1 MPILLIA
8 ALHGINTKTSE
19 FFLANFGP
27 LGGGWGAKRSEDGVS
42 ATVCINDGD
51 THNGPSEQSEV
62 KFPIV
67 VERYALVPDS
77 GGAGRHRGG
86 LGVERVV
93 RARVPMT
100 FNTQVERAHCK
111 PWGLDGGGDATGNE
125 VALRIDGRWK
135 TDFPNAKVLVAM
147 LKTGDAFRL
156 RSGGGGGYGSP
167 LDRPAADV
175 AADAKQGY
183 ISLAAAREPLRRRAR
198 WADFRRRTLPPPRSC
213 GRRCV
218 PGPHC
223 GVKRSFS
230 IGADIAGPWRSG
242 PLLEPLILHRH
253 ISVRSSGGV
262 PRGRGCRKG
271 PTKSLDKDFAAMSR
285 VSSLSSPFLLGFD
298 EIERVLDRVG
308 KAADGYPP
316 YNIERVPRDGNSPER
331 LRITL
336 AVAGFTRDQLD
347 VTVEESQLVIRGRQ
361 QDDKSRQYIHR
372 GIAARQFQRTFVL
385 ADGMEVL
392 GADLKNGLLSI
403 DLVRPQPERT
413 VKSISI
419 KECD

>member
-1 MPILLIA
+1 VAYKCLTSPTDYPINDGSFRSLKAIVPPGRIISAVRPAPMRWWMTYPMTIVDTVFKALAPVIPDRVIAGHHADLLIA

-125 VALRIDGRWK
+125 VALRIDSRWK

-167 LDRPAADV
+167 LDRPATDV
-175 AADAKQGY
+175 AADAEQGY
-183 ISLAAAREPLRRRAR
+183 ISLEAAKELYGVVLDPENFAVDIPATEQARASLRAVVLRRPA
-198 WADFRRRTLPPPRSC
+198 
-213 GRRCV
+213 
-218 PGPHC
+218 
-223 GVKRSFS
+223 
-230 IGADIAGPWRSG
+230 
-242 PLLEPLILHRH
+242 
-253 ISVRSSGGV
+253 
-262 PRGRGCRKG
+262 
-271 PTKSLDKDFAAMSR
+271 
-285 VSSLSSPFLLGFD
+285 
-298 EIERVLDRVG
+298 
-308 KAADGYPP
+308 
-316 YNIERVPRDGNSPER
+316 
-331 LRITL
+331 
-336 AVAGFTRDQLD
+336 
-347 VTVEESQLVIRGRQ
+347 
-361 QDDKSRQYIHR
+361 
-372 GIAARQFQRTFVL
+372 
-385 ADGMEVL
+385 
-392 GADLKNGLLSI
+392 
-403 DLVRPQPERT
+403 
-413 VKSISI
+413 
-419 KECD
+419 